1 LLERIERASASG
13 KGALV
18 RFGGFGMRH
27 VKRIAR
33 VGLGISLALAL
44 SACVASYRNHGYIPP
59 DELLEEIVVGIDTRD
74 SVEETAGPPSS
85 AGILSESGYYYV
97 RSRVRSFA
105 YQAPR
110 VVERQVLAI
119 TFDEAGVV
127 NNIERFGLEDGRVV
141 TLERRVTETSVV
153 DRTFL
158 RQLISAIGRIGP
170 GF

>member
-1 LLERIERASASG
+1 
-13 KGALV
+13 
-18 RFGGFGMRH
+18 
-27 VKRIAR
+27 
-33 VGLGISLALAL
+33 
-44 SACVASYRNHGYIPP
+44 
-59 DELLEEIVVGIDTRD
+59 
-74 SVEETAGPPSS
+74 
-85 AGILSESGYYYV
+85 V